1 VRHARTIQLGIA
13 IQGDAP
19 PDRFRI
25 FTAGKVETSKG
36 VFIFDADAAAAV
48 MADYE
53 AQGNELMVD
62 YDHASLSALAVDP
75 ALAARAAGWFGLEL
89 AADGSL
95 WAVNVRW
102 TEPAAAALSRKE
114 WRYMSPAFATEGDR
128 IVSLMN
134 VALTNMPATRRL
146 DPLMAASRKEHTMSS
161 SLTLEEIAT
170 VAKALKMPPDSTL
183 SDFMAKLGI
192 PEAPAAVEAPRAEEP
207 APPVEEEAMAE
218 APVVEEPK
226 GEEDE
231 EKTSLVVSSRV
242 REMTGATTDAE
253 ALSRITRALGIAA
266 DYDARMADVAKQQA
280 AIELSKRKANAAA
293 FVKLGVETPAT
304 SGLVDGKLCARL
316 LAEPLDEQDARLA
329 ALSAGRSAPLAI
341 RAPVVTDDAPAV
353 SDRELAMFVELKLTP
368 DQIKT
373 YAANKAANAK
383 KAS

>member
-36 VFIFDADAAAAV
+36 TFIFDADAAAAV

-75 ALAARAAGWFGLEL
+75 ALASRAAGWFGLEL

-102 TEPAAAALSRKE
+102 TQPAAEALGRKE

-146 DPLMAASRKEHTMSS
+146 EPLMAANRKEHRM
-161 SLTLEEIAT
+161 SLTIDEL
-170 VAKALKMPPDSTL
+170 VKVQKALGLGPETTIDDL
-183 SDFMAKLGI
+183 MAKLGV
-192 PEAPAAVEAPRAEEP
+192 PSAADVAPPAEEP

-242 REMTGATTDAE
+242 REMTGAPTDAE
-253 ALSRITRALGIAA
+253 ALSRIKRALSLAA
-266 DYDARMADVAKQQA
+266 DYDAKLADVAKQQA

-293 FVKLGVETPAT
+293 FVQLGIETPAT

-316 LAEPLDEQDARLA
+316 LNEPLDEQDARLA
-329 ALSAGRSAPLAI
+329 ALSAGRGATRGRIAP
-341 RAPVVTDDAPAV
+341 PVTTDHGLTEY
-353 SDRELAMFVELKLTP
+353 ELAMCKRRSIDP
-368 DQIKT
+368 AK
-373 YAANKAANAK
+373 YAASPARLHAVNKTAGADR
-383 KAS
+383 

>member
-1 VRHARTIQLGIA
+1 VNHARTIRLGIA
-13 IQGDAP
+13 IHGDAP

-36 VFIFDADAAAAV
+36 VFIFDAEAAASV

-62 YDHASLSALAVDP
+62 YDHASLSAAALDP
-75 ALAARAAGWFGLEL
+75 ALAARAAGWFKLEL

-95 WAVNVRW
+95 WAVSVRW
-102 TEPAAAALSRKE
+102 TAPAAEALGRKE

-146 DPLMAASRKEHTMSS
+146 EPLMAANRKVHRMA
-161 SLTLEEIAT
+161 LTIEE
-170 VAKALKMPPDSTL
+170 VVKVQKALGLGPETTL
-183 SDFMAKLGI
+183 DDLMGKLGV
-192 PEAPAAVEAPRAEEP
+192 PTAADAAPPAEEP
-207 APPVEEEAMAE
+207 APESEAEAMADTE
-218 APVVEEPK
+218 PPAEEPK
-226 GEEDE
+226 PEDE
-231 EKTSLVVSSRV
+231 EPKPEAAALVVSSRV
-242 REMTGATTDAE
+242 REMTGAPTDAE
-253 ALSRITRALGIAA
+253 ALSRVKRALGIAA
-266 DYDARMADVAKQQA
+266 DYDAKMADVAKQQA

-293 FVKLGVETPAT
+293 FVKLGIETPAT

-329 ALSAGRSAPLAI
+329 ALSAAGGGIKRPRINPPLVTENALSA
-341 RAPVVTDDAPAV
+341 
-353 SDRELAMFVELKLTP
+353 REMAMCAEMKIDP
-368 DQIKT
+368 KD
-373 YAANKAANAK
+373 YAARKPASTK